1 MCKRKNII
9 ALALTPVMCLMAVVP
24 AAFAADA
31 GVPADVPEDHPYYE
45 GIRWCIDNNLM
56 KPDANGSFRPDG
68 ILTVNDMWNAVLAS
82 YNPVGQSGASAYLI
96 GDTVG
101 KRLHFMFPTNV
112 GGEMTRGQMLSYMY
126 YYLSED
132 DSLRT
137 ADGPKYVRVN
147 DLPPK
152 TKWLRTPIETRRPA
166 PDDGVRESA
175 SWDIW
180 YETIQNSWAANDGWF
195 DIVGPVNGI
204 KETDIAD
211 WNEVAGLDTPQPW
224 WTNPDCWAAEAL
236 DPELWLSDTKPF
248 PGFNNPKTGEYNPAV
263 GKSYFVNRYLDT
275 VRDHGF
281 VENRWSELHTDKESI
296 LYMYQLGLAVVQ
308 KDASGKIVC
317 DATEPVTR
325 GEFCQVLCNAGLK
338 QELMGQFYHRLND
351 DWYRGVHNL
360 SSKSTAAWPKVELYC
375 GESEG
380 GVYPEIK
387 TLPDQRDGLYDRSH
401 KPFEAPVETRNKPAI
416 ITGFSDVAL
425 TYEVKF
431 TLDNGINLM
440 NPIWPWYRDAVYWAV
455 DRGVTNGTSETTF
468 SPLDTCTRSQI
479 ITFLYRANGSPAVA
493 GESQR
498 FSDVSSSDW
507 YYNAALWA
515 AQNGLVTGTTFHPDQ
530 DATRADVVRYLY
542 RLAGKPDV
550 DGANGFSDVPA
561 DDAELA
567 SACNW
572 AIAQGITNGTSG
584 STFSPEKTCT
594 RAEIVTFLYRTYK

>member
-1 MCKRKNII
+1 MRKRKNII
-9 ALALTPVMCLMAVVP
+9 ALTLTLTLVVCLAAVVP
-24 AAFAADA
+24 AAFAADT

-68 ILTVNDMWNAVLAS
+68 ILTVSDMWSAVLAS
-82 YNPVGQSGASAYLI
+82 YNPLGESGAHNYRI
-96 GDTVG
+96 NDQIRT
-101 KRLHFMFPTNV
+101 RLRFMFPINV

-137 ADGPKYVRVN
+137 ADGPRYVRVN
-147 DLPPK
+147 DLPPQ
-152 TKWLRTPIETRRPA
+152 TKWLRAPIETRRPD
-166 PDDGVRESA
+166 PSVRTKDEVEA
-175 SWDIW
+175 SWSTTDERIW
-180 YETIQNSWAANDGWF
+180 NAQNASYKRIQNSWAANDDWF
-195 DIVGPVNGI
+195 DIVGPVNDV

-211 WNEVAGLDTPQPW
+211 WDEITALEPIPPTWIWD
-224 WTNPDCWAAEAL
+224 L

-248 PGFNNPKTGEYNPAV
+248 PLSYDPETGAPNRTV
-263 GKSYFVNRYLDT
+263 GKRYFVNRYLDT

-338 QELMGQFYHRLND
+338 QETMGQFYNRFYD
-351 DWYRGVHNL
+351 DWYRGVHDMSEN
-360 SSKSTAAWPKVELYC
+360 AEPGYEVYR
-375 GESEG
+375 GEG
-380 GVYPEIK
+380 IACIYPEK
-387 TLPDQRDGLYDRSH
+387 YAATYQKENGRVTTGNYDRSH
-401 KPFEAPVETRNKPAI
+401 KPFEAPVETRNKPPVI
-416 ITGFSDVAL
+416 VTGFSDVKE
-425 TYEVKF
+425 TDWF
-431 TLDNGINLM
+431 CN
-440 NPIWPWYRDAVYWAV
+440 AVYWAV
-455 DRGVTNGTSETTF
+455 DRGITNGTSGTTF
-468 SPLDTCTRSQI
+468 SPLDTCTRAQI

-493 GESQR
+493 DESQR
-498 FSDVSSSDW
+498 FSDASSSDW

-542 RLAGKPDV
+542 RLAGTPAV
-550 DGANGFSDVPA
+550 DGTGTFSDVPA

-567 SACNW
+567 SAVAW
-572 AIAQGITNGTSG
+572 AIGKGITNGTSENA
-584 STFSPEKTCT
+584 FSPDKTCD
-594 RAEIVTFLYRTYK
+594 RAEIVTFLFRAYK